1 MSVIYEAGDTEEG
14 YLTHSQEAQV
24 TWASGTHRWILI
36 PALTEIF
43 RIKTCMSVFNGLE
56 MSLVGGRDDLEL

>member
-1 MSVIYEAGDTEEG
+1 MSVIYEAGNTEEG